1 MEMDERKKMEKR
13 EQRNR
18 RHGSTAF
25 FVMLDYLSLLIF
37 FCFLCYFVSKIWIR
51 YIYRAKLVKVKGRM
65 LTMTLEPARALCSV
79 TSASRNTSLRF
90 CIPPARLAVAAHRV
104 PHGVGASQR
113 NLNKHLLG
121 SSKPRVF
128 LLDVNPLCYEG
139 SKPSLS
145 SFARWLSLFFTEVSL
160 QDPVI
165 AVLDGEEGN
174 EYRRMLMP
182 SYKAHRRKF
191 LRAMNAGQSSNS
203 SEAQVTDVLQKCHVP
218 VIKVNGYE
226 ADDVVATLMDQVLQR
241 GFRVVIGSPDKD
253 FKQLI
258 SEDVQMVMPL
268 QEFGRWSF
276 YTLKH
281 YIAQYNSDPSSDL
294 SLRCLI
300 GDEVDGVPG
309 IQHVAPSFGRKTA
322 QKLLKKHG
330 SLPNLLA
337 AAAIRT
343 VGKQYVQEALNK
355 HADYL
360 RKNYDV
366 LSLRRDAA
374 VHLQEEWLLKRDPSN
389 DSTVL
394 ASNFIQRPGKLHNF
408 DVT

>member
-1 MEMDERKKMEKR
+1 
-13 EQRNR
+13 
-18 RHGSTAF
+18 
-25 FVMLDYLSLLIF
+25 
-37 FCFLCYFVSKIWIR
+37 
-51 YIYRAKLVKVKGRM
+51 M

-79 TSASRNTSLRF
+79 TRASRNTSLRF
-90 CIPPARLAVAAHRV
+90 CIPPARLAVAAHRA
-104 PHGVGASQR
+104 PHGVGSSLR
-113 NLNKHLLG
+113 NLNKHLQG

-139 SKPSLS
+139 SKPSFS
-145 SFARWLSLFFTEVSL
+145 SFARWLSLFFSEVSL

-191 LRAMNAGQSSNS
+191 LRAMNAGQSLNT

-374 VHLQEEWLLKRDPSN
+374 VHLQEEWLLKRDRSN
-389 DSTVL
+389 DSNVL
-394 ASNFIQRPGKLHNF
+394 SSQFIQRPSESHKF